1 MKRGVTWSSSER
13 KSSEGFGL
21 LFLDFFWFSFFRPKT
36 PLLDY
41 TMKYIEGSHIR
52 PKTPQGIHGP
62 TFVIPTWRWD
72 SFFSGW
78 SVSSIFW
85 WFGLIW
91 FRVGCFCLIWFVVRI
106 RIHISI
112 LDSIICIILV
122 VYNLGM
128 LKIICWQNCWQK
140 YNDALRWKFRSPFKV
155 SLYSLG
161 IPLEQTWRRD
171 EVLNNV

>member
-1 MKRGVTWSSSER
+1 MSILWIIHESYLSHWTMSHLCESLKIEWKEGLPDLVLRGSHLRVSV
-13 KSSEGFGL
+13 FC
-21 LFLDFFWFSFFRPKT
+21 FLISFDFHFFVQRHLYWIT
-36 PLLDY
+36 QWN
-41 TMKYIEGSHIR
+41 IEGSHIR

-140 YNDALRWKFRSPFKV
+140 YNDAL
-155 SLYSLG
+155 
-161 IPLEQTWRRD
+161 
-171 EVLNNV
+171 